1 MEEKK
6 KGKMEKNE
14 EEDEKKKKE
23 KVHRNHVSSGLTQ
36 VLSCYHRFNNFTKQ
50 RLSFFQRY

>member
-1 MEEKK
+1 
-6 KGKMEKNE
+6 MEKNE
-14 EEDEKKKKE
+14 EEEEKKKKE